1 MEFLKQSDEV
11 LSVGEFSRRF
21 KMLVKTC
28 VPELWLRGE
37 ISNLKTYS
45 SGHTYFTLKDEEGS
59 ISAVLFKG
67 YSRAVSFQLREG
79 MKVFLYGEIAVYE
92 VRGCYQMV
100 VKAALPD
107 GTGDLARRFE
117 ELKKRLSAEGLFDS
131 ERKKPIPRLPGKIA
145 VVTSPTGAA
154 IRDFCKIL
162 KRRGWRGKVY
172 ILPAKVQ
179 GIGSAA
185 RKRRIVS

>member
-79 MKVFLYGEIAVYE
+79 MKGFLLVLLSILMSFPMHLFWISHLLFRTFARVF
-92 VRGCYQMV
+92 
-100 VKAALPD
+100 D
-107 GTGDLARRFE
+107 G
-117 ELKKRLSAEGLFDS
+117 LS
-131 ERKKPIPRLPGKIA
+131 
-145 VVTSPTGAA
+145 
-154 IRDFCKIL
+154 
-162 KRRGWRGKVY
+162 
-172 ILPAKVQ
+172 Q
-179 GIGSAA
+179 
-185 RKRRIVS
+185 

>member
-1 MEFLKQSDEV
+1 M
-11 LSVGEFSRRF
+11 GEFSRRF

-131 ERKKPIPRLPGKIA
+131 ERKKPIPSGKNCC
-145 VVTSPTGAA
+145 G
-154 IRDFCKIL
+154 DFSNRSCH
-162 KRRGWRGKVY
+162 
-172 ILPAKVQ
+172 
-179 GIGSAA
+179 
-185 RKRRIVS
+185 

>member
-1 MEFLKQSDEV
+1 MAA
-11 LSVGEFSRRF
+11 R
-21 KMLVKTC
+21 
-28 VPELWLRGE
+28 E

-107 GTGDLARRFE
+107 GTDLARRFE
-117 ELKKRLSAEGLFDS
+117 ELKAWREGLS
-131 ERKKPIPRLPGKIA
+131 TRSAKTYPRLGKNCC
-145 VVTSPTGAA
+145 G
-154 IRDFCKIL
+154 DFSNLPLGFLQNSKAQ
-162 KRRGWRGKVY
+162 GMEGKVY

-185 RKRRIVS
+185 ELQSA

>member
-1 MEFLKQSDEV
+1 MKLSQFKFKLPEDSIALNPPYHRDECRLMV
-11 LSVGEFSRRF
+11 LHRVSQKIEMYKTDEKGE
-21 KMLVKTC
+21 
-28 VPELWLRGE
+28 P
-37 ISNLKTYS
+37 
-45 SGHTYFTLKDEEGS
+45 LKDEEGS

-117 ELKKRLSAEGLFDS
+117 ELKKGFRRKAFSTRSAKNLSRAF
-131 ERKKPIPRLPGKIA
+131 RKKL
-145 VVTSPTGAA
+145 
-154 IRDFCKIL
+154 L
-162 KRRGWRGKVY
+162 W
-172 ILPAKVQ
+172 
-179 GIGSAA
+179 
-185 RKRRIVS
+185 